1 RSLCHIHAVFF
12 FSSRRRHTR
21 WPRDWSSDVC
31 SSDLSGGTVAGRAGM
46 GVRYQRSS
54 GNDRRRSR
62 EPRGVTWLIKEFFN
76 MTVSQTLKTCTLL
89 VLVVGC
95 APRAPG
101 TSELSGEGWN
111 DVTAKLDPAT
121 TSVSAGG
128 APMK

>member
-95 APRAPG
+95 ETVMLKNSLMSQVTPRSEEH
-101 TSELSGEGWN
+101 TSELQS
-111 DVTAKLDPAT
+111 
-121 TSVSAGG
+121 
-128 APMK
+128 